1 MPDEQEPSIK
11 VVDRRRFRA
20 DGGPASGDERE
31 DRGGEGEAAGGVPLE
46 AALPADEAAR
56 TMAAQAARIDELSRA
71 YAALVED
78 NKAFRQRLERER
90 ERVLEAERARLAQ
103 ALLDSADELERAV
116 AAIPPAAVH
125 AGGPL
130 ATLLAGVRLTLA
142 GLERRIAD
150 LGATRLDLVGARF
163 DPHLAEAVDLVPVGD
178 PSQDEIVV
186 EIARA
191 GWRIGDRILRPARVR
206 VGRVARA

>member
-20 DGGPASGDERE
+20 DGGPADDGERA
-31 DRGGEGEAAGGVPLE
+31 DRGGEGEAAGGAPLE
-46 AALPADEAAR
+46 AAPPADEVAR
-56 TMAAQAARIDELSRA
+56 TIAAQAARIDELTRA

-103 ALLDSADELERAV
+103 AMLDAADELERAV

-130 ATLLAGVRLTLA
+130 GTLLAGVRLTLA
-142 GLERRIAD
+142 GLEKRIAD

-163 DPHLAEAVDLVPVGD
+163 DPRLAEAVDLVPVGD
-178 PSQDEIVV
+178 PSQDEVVV

-206 VGRVARA
+206 VGRVAQA